1 MGHMDITFKQVQ
13 PADEAALFVLFAR
26 VRAEE
31 LAIDGWDA
39 VLRDNVLR
47 QQFHARRR
55 GYDAAH
61 PRASEML
68 ILVDDRAAGWA
79 VLDRGGEPWHLVDIG
94 VDRAWRRMGVATR
107 ALRGWQI
114 EAAAAGCRMALS
126 LLRTN
131 APARVL
137 YDRLGF
143 RVAGESATHW
153 RMEWRP

>member
-1 MGHMDITFKQVQ
+1 MDITFKQVQ
-13 PADEAALFVLFAR
+13 NGDEAALFALFAS

-31 LAIDGWDA
+31 LAMAGWDER
-39 VLRDNVLR
+39 LRETVLR
-47 QQFHARRR
+47 QQFHAWRH
-55 GYDAAH
+55 GYHAAH
-61 PRASEML
+61 PRAGETL
-68 ILVDDRAAGWA
+68 IVVEGRAAGWA
-79 VLDRGGEPWHLVDIG
+79 VLDGGGEPWHLVDIA

-107 ALRGWQI
+107 AIRGWQI
-114 EAAAAGCRMALS
+114 EAAAAGCGIALS

-143 RVAGESATHW
+143 HVTGESATHW